1 MKKFVTFIIAAM
13 LAAGVNAQLVV
24 DESGNVAV
32 GYSGNASIVSDFS
45 VNSEGHSS
53 ATANIKSLGNTY
65 GLYVD
70 EALEEEEEPEP
81 INPVP
86 DGLMS

>member
-1 MKKFVTFIIAAM
+1 MKKIFSFIIAAM

-32 GYSGNASIVSDFS
+32 GYDGNAAIVSDFS
-45 VNSEGHSS
+45 VNSVGLSS
-53 ATANIKSLGNTY
+53 ATAHIKSNGSTY

-70 EALEEEEEPEP
+70 
-81 INPVP
+81 
-86 DGLMS
+86 